1 MRARSRDGDCAK
13 RIVRSGDKQTQAV
26 TVAMNTLSYDRV
38 NNVVDM
44 SLPQRADTERL
55 IAALKPYKDFEDS
68 ARELEKLQREL
79 RRIRSGR

>member
-1 MRARSRDGDCAK
+1 MMA
-13 RIVRSGDKQTQAV
+13 
-26 TVAMNTLSYDRV
+26 LSYDRV